1 MLYDLSH
8 QIVDEKDTPALDEKG
23 NPAELK
29 TVLNRALLTD
39 TADNAKS
46 KFERF
51 ELYLK
56 IKAAK
61 LTVELTTEEAKLIKD
76 AASVYPTLVMG
87 QVIHWVENK
96 VSTFKDIL

>member
-8 QIVDEKDTPALDEKG
+8 QIVDEKDAPALDEKG
-23 NPAELK
+23 QPADLK
-29 TVLNRALLTD
+29 TVVNRALLTD

-56 IKAAK
+56 VKAAK
-61 LTVELTTEEAKLIKD
+61 VAVELTAEEAKLIKD
-76 AASVYPTLVMG
+76 ASSVYPTLVMG
-87 QVIHWVENK
+87 QLVHWIEGK
-96 VSTFKDIL
+96 LTSKE